1 LENCFLKPRFGLKAD
16 ITSGDKNPNDKK
28 LQTFNALFPRG
39 SYFGQ
44 FSPIGPYNNADLHS
58 SVTLNPTSKTA
69 INFDWINFWRVSR
82 SDGVYNV
89 AGTLVKKSDQSDA
102 RFIGQQ
108 YTAEM
113 KWQIDRHAALNI
125 NYSRFNVGEF
135 LRETPPA
142 RNTDYFAAWVTYKF

>member
-1 LENCFLKPRFGLKAD
+1 
-16 ITSGDKNPNDKK
+16 
-28 LQTFNALFPRG
+28 LFPRG

-44 FSPIGPYNNADLHS
+44 FSPVGPYNNADLHS

-82 SDGVYNV
+82 SDGIYNV
-89 AGTLVKKSDQSDA
+89 AGTLVKKGDQSDA